1 VKKFLSGTVS
11 KGLLAAVVA
20 VLVIFIGAGTYYYWH
35 ETSGYKTRISELEQ
49 SLAETNNKLKITE
62 NEKIGLS
69 NDLETERNKVGYLVD
84 KVQDVAGVVGDLEK
98 LSKTDP
104 ELLEKYSKVYFL
116 NENYV
121 PQRLSYID
129 GKYLYGNPNQQ
140 IHSDVLPHLTN
151 LIDDA
156 KDDGVNLKVV
166 SAYRSFGEQ
175 ETLKY
180 GYTVTYG
187 SGANQFSADQGYSEH
202 QLGTTVDF
210 TTDEVGG
217 AFNSFANTDAYK
229 WLLDHAYQ
237 YGFILSY
244 PEGNTYY
251 QFEPWHWRF
260 VGTEL
265 ARYLHREGINFYYMD
280 QRKIDEYLI
289 NIFD

>member
-1 VKKFLSGTVS
+1 MLVLS
-11 KGLLAAVVA
+11 
-20 VLVIFIGAGTYYYWH
+20 IGGVTYFYYR
-35 ETSGYKTRISELEQ
+35 ETSSYKAQIAELQ
-49 SLAETNNKLKITE
+49 QNLQETKAKLKVTE

-84 KVQDVAGVVGDLEK
+84 KVEDVADVVGDLEK

-104 ELLEKYSKVYFL
+104 ELLEKYSKVFFL

-140 IHSDVLPHLTN
+140 IHSDVLPHLEN

-156 KDDGVNLKVV
+156 KDDGVNLLVV

-175 ETLKY
+175 ESLKY

-210 TTDEVGG
+210 TTDEIGG
-217 AFNSFANTDAYK
+217 AFDSFAGTQAYQ
-229 WLLDHAYQ
+229 WLLDNAYQ

-244 PEGNTYY
+244 PEGNAYY

-265 ARYLHREGINFYYMD
+265 ARYLHREGKNFYDMD